1 MRMMENLGSMTTRV
15 ILPSSLDS
23 LGEDDRRGRR
33 NAMIVSTFMSAFLAA
48 FTIAQFIGYRIWGE
62 PTLLNP
68 ACARIAIAAN
78 VVLIATFVAF
88 LAVNFLAARVGWN
101 VRAVFARTVHA
112 TLGVAMLV
120 WLTHIHFAGSQNT
133 LLALLI
139 PATSYVVIWML
150 GSKWGWFYYV
160 TGTTAWL
167 VLVTLEAADLLPYFP
182 LTSIESDWADLF
194 LDPRYVSLNILLYLS
209 ASLVPMLFLQIFH
222 GQLAKRTHELEVAR
236 RELEIAAS
244 TDSLTGALVRRA
256 MEPLFEREI
265 ARAERRGH
273 PLSAVVLDIDR
284 FKSVN
289 DTHGHAVGDLVL
301 RALAQTARHVLRP
314 YDLFGRMGGEEFLI
328 VLPHDSIEDARAL
341 AERLRAKLETTSI
354 ATGDGRTLRV
364 TASFGVATRGPGA
377 ATSRDDLVAQADARL
392 YDAKSGGRN
401 RVCG

>member
-1 MRMMENLGSMTTRV
+1 MRLMDDLGSMTTRV
-15 ILPSSLDS
+15 IVPSSLDS

-33 NAMIVSTFMSAFLAA
+33 NAMIVSTFMAAFLTA
-48 FTIAQFIGYRIWGE
+48 FTVAQFVGYRVWGE

-68 ACARIAIAAN
+68 TCARIAVAAN

-101 VRAVFARTVHA
+101 VRTVFARTVHV
-112 TLGVAMLV
+112 TLGTALVV
-120 WLTHIHFAGSQNT
+120 WLMHIHFAGSQNT

-222 GQLAKRTHELEVAR
+222 SQLARRTHELEVAR
-236 RELEIAAS
+236 REREVAAS
-244 TDSLTGALVRRA
+244 TDSLTGALLRRA
-256 MEPLFEREI
+256 MEPLFDREI

-273 PLSAVVLDIDR
+273 PLSAVVLDLDR

-289 DTHGHAVGDLVL
+289 DTYGHGVGDRVL
-301 RALAQTARHVLRP
+301 RGLAETARQVLRP

-328 VLPHDSIEDARAL
+328 VLPHDAIEDARAL
-341 AERLRAKLETTSI
+341 AERLRAKLESTPI
-354 ATGDGRTLRV
+354 AAGDGRTLRV
-364 TASFGVATRGPGA
+364 TASFGVATRGAGSGA
-377 ATSRDDLVAQADARL
+377 TREDLIAEADARL
-392 YDAKSGGRN
+392 YEAKGAGRN